1 MIHQIMHSHVAVA
14 PAADSAERCAALPEA
29 QECGDYSRAR
39 ACPSRWGGQPH
50 LRKSLR
56 GTFSCSFPMKGESPK
71 RPQTRLFS
79 VQAIAQRPQR
89 VEPFIKS
96 STFFAL
102 VTEFREEFS
111 GSPDPLPQNP
121 QERGIEGSSAGSH
134 TDNQT
139 RSMYDIIL
147 RDSEAMRI
155 ASAASAFPKHYYS
168 QKFLL
173 ERLQDY
179 WGDQLKNPLLL
190 ARLHRNVTVDGRY
203 LAIPTEQYLDITTW
217 GQAND
222 IWIKVAQE
230 LGEQA
235 LCLALHNAGL
245 KPHDLGALLFT
256 TVTGIASPSID
267 ALLINRMGLPAN
279 IRRTPIFGLGC
290 VAGAAGIARAAD
302 YVRAYPSQAAA
313 LVSVELCSL
322 TLQREDLEVAN
333 LISSG
338 LFADGSAAVIV
349 TGAEFE
355 SPGSEISGPKILA
368 TRSIF
373 YPGTEEMMGWN
384 ISEKGF
390 RIVLSTEV
398 PNLIR
403 QNLGRDVDAFLADN
417 GYRRSDLRSWVLH
430 TGGPKVLEA
439 CSTALGLHHGQL
451 DASWD
456 CLRKVGNLSSA
467 SVLVVLEDVM
477 KHRRPEPGA
486 MGLLAAMGPGFC
498 SELLLLQ
505 W

>member
-1 MIHQIMHSHVAVA
+1 MIPV
-14 PAADSAERCAALPEA
+14 
-29 QECGDYSRAR
+29 
-39 ACPSRWGGQPH
+39 
-50 LRKSLR
+50 
-56 GTFSCSFPMKGESPK
+56 
-71 RPQTRLFS
+71 
-79 VQAIAQRPQR
+79 
-89 VEPFIKS
+89 
-96 STFFAL
+96 STQFAL
-102 VTEFREEFS
+102 LTAHEMLQGIFATAYIAANCSR
-111 GSPDPLPQNP
+111 SPEDVYRQSNPINVRYHPQ
-121 QERGIEGSSAGSH
+121 GL
-134 TDNQT
+134 
-139 RSMYDIIL
+139 RS
-147 RDSEAMRI
+147 MRI

-203 LAIPTEQYLDITTW
+203 LAIPTEQYLDIKTW

-245 KPHDLGALLFT
+245 KSHDLGALLFT

-322 TLQREDLEVAN
+322 TLQREDLSVAN

-349 TGAEFE
+349 AGAEFE
-355 SPGSEISGPKILA
+355 SSGSEISGPKILA
-368 TRSIF
+368 TRSVF

-384 ISEKGF
+384 ISEKGGGAADHNASHHDPN
-390 RIVLSTEV
+390 VLSGWGSISFWQSVVTGISIQEIQ
-398 PNLIR
+398 LGKRRIR
-403 QNLGRDVDAFLADN
+403 
-417 GYRRSDLRSWVLH
+417 S
-430 TGGPKVLEA
+430 
-439 CSTALGLHHGQL
+439 
-451 DASWD
+451 
-456 CLRKVGNLSSA
+456 
-467 SVLVVLEDVM
+467 
-477 KHRRPEPGA
+477 
-486 MGLLAAMGPGFC
+486 
-498 SELLLLQ
+498 
-505 W
+505 

>member
-1 MIHQIMHSHVAVA
+1 
-14 PAADSAERCAALPEA
+14 
-29 QECGDYSRAR
+29 
-39 ACPSRWGGQPH
+39 
-50 LRKSLR
+50 
-56 GTFSCSFPMKGESPK
+56 MK
-71 RPQTRLFS
+71 
-79 VQAIAQRPQR
+79 
-89 VEPFIKS
+89 
-96 STFFAL
+96 
-102 VTEFREEFS
+102 
-111 GSPDPLPQNP
+111 
-121 QERGIEGSSAGSH
+121 
-134 TDNQT
+134 
-139 RSMYDIIL
+139 
-147 RDSEAMRI
+147 I
-155 ASAASAFPKHYYS
+155 ASAASAFPSRYYS
-168 QKFLL
+168 QQELMQ
-173 ERLQDY
+173 RLQEY
-179 WGDQLKNPLLL
+179 WGDELKNPLLL

-203 LAIPTEQYLDITTW
+203 LAIPAEQYMEIKTW
-217 GQAND
+217 GEAND

-230 LGEQA
+230 LGEKA

-245 KPHDLGALLFT
+245 KPQDLGALFFT
-256 TVTGIASPSID
+256 SVTGVASPSID

-322 TLQREDLEVAN
+322 TLQREDLSVAN

-349 TGAEFE
+349 TGEEFE
-355 SPGSEISGPKILA
+355 ASHPGNSGPKILA
-368 TRSIF
+368 TRSVF
-373 YPGTEEMMGWN
+373 YPATEDMMGWK

-390 RIVLSTEV
+390 RILLSTEV

-403 QNLGRDVDAFLADN
+403 QNLGRDVEAFVTDN
-417 GYRRSDLRSWVLH
+417 GYQRSDLKSFVLH

-439 CSTALGLHHGQL
+439 SASALGLNNGEL

-477 KHRRPEPGA
+477 AHRRPEPGTL
-486 MGLLAAMGPGFC
+486 GLLAAMGPGFC
-498 SELLLLQ
+498 SELVLLQ